1 MEVGLVR
8 GALVIRAETS
18 RWLILDATELL
29 IPICCMKFNE
39 NIFMSIESDTGSIS
53 CLILDFPA
61 SSTVRKEFCC
71 LRTTCCMV
79 FLLKQAKQTKTPGVT
94 IEALALP
101 DILQVMRRNQA
112 QWTLF
117 HFEVN
122 KMAMYRPLP
131 GGLIRGVVAESCRPI
146 QTWIFLTK

>member
-1 MEVGLVR
+1 MR

-18 RWLILDATELL
+18 RWLILGARELL

-39 NIFMSIESDTGSIS
+39 NIFMSIESDIGSVS
-53 CLILDFPA
+53 SLILDFPA
-61 SSTVRKEFCC
+61 SSTMRKKFCC

-131 GGLIRGVVAESCRPI
+131 GGLIGVVAESCRPI